1 MWAWYEKY
9 YKIRD
14 NEKISDQKMMV
25 RFVVTL
31 VIIIVCL
38 LGMSAT
44 SIAFYTVSIETGSN
58 TVTPSTFYVLPEVT
72 ASKGKEAELDAQYN
86 TVYKCVYHL
95 SADSECTFT
104 LKLPDNQTN
113 LATTGYC
120 RVRVG
125 DTTFY
130 TKQFG
135 KDVLDV
141 GSTQPTTRTTVNFV
155 VKTASAVDV
164 TIEPCW
170 GTCALTP
177 IQDSGYQVNLS

>member
-58 TVTPSTFYVLPEVT
+58 TVTPSTFFIHAEVT
-72 ASKGKEAELDAQYN
+72 KEGTPVAYQDCATAYRYRYTLEANSTYTFKVSLPTPAELAQFP
-86 TVYKCVYHL
+86 
-95 SADSECTFT
+95 SFSE
-104 LKLPDNQTN
+104 
-113 LATTGYC
+113 TGYC
-120 RVRVG
+120 RITAANG
-125 DTTFY
+125 YYY
-130 TKQFG
+130 TKAE
-135 KDVLDV
+135 V
-141 GSTQPTTRTTVNFV
+141 TVE
-155 VKTASAVDV
+155 A
-164 TIEPCW
+164 CW
-170 GTCALTP
+170 GTCTRTP
-177 IQDSGYQVNLS
+177 IINDTIDLKTGNPPAGSA